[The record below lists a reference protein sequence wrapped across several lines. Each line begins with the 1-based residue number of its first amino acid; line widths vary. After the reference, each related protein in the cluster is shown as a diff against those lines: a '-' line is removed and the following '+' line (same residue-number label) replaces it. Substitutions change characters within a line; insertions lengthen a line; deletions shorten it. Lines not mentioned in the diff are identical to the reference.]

1 MENISVFV
9 VDYLNSVSPFYQT
22 LWISLFAFLEG
33 VPVVGSIVP
42 GGTIALLAGSLSA
55 KGNLTPFIT
64 FLFIGF
70 FNFVG
75 DISGFLLSKKFKH
88 KKFIKKIVEKE
99 EHQKNWDLFDKN
111 IAFIAI
117 FAKLIPVIR
126 STPSMFAGFRGIKTS
141 KYLFYSFTGSF
152 LWAFSGVY
160 LGNFLAKVFGDN
172 AILIIFGI
180 LLVSIFLVIFNHLK
194 KNKNTRI
201 LY

>member
-1 MENISVFV
+1 MQEISFFV
-9 VDYLNSVSPFYQT
+9 VDYLNSISPFYQT
-22 LWISLFAFLEG
+22 LWISFFAFLEG

-55 KGNLTPFIT
+55 QGNLAPFVT

-99 EHQKNWDLFDKN
+99 EHQKNWDLFDKH

-126 STPSMFAGFRGIKTS
+126 STPSMFAGFRGIKTR
-141 KYLFYSFTGSF
+141 KYLLYSFTGSF
-152 LWAFSGVY
+152 LWAFTGVY
-160 LGNFLAKVFGDN
+160 FGNFLAQVFGDN

-180 LLVSIFLVIFNHLK
+180 LLVSVFLVIFNHLK
-194 KNKNTRI
+194 K
-201 LY
+201 